1 MIRRPIR
8 FAAALAAAAVV
19 SSAALFFHT
28 QAQTPAPAPAAKSA
42 SAPESITVYCD
53 VNMLGR
59 KNTAA
64 EKLTKLH
71 AQKATEGYTFANLQT
86 YTENGDIQ
94 GFFVT
99 YTRVNG

>member
-1 MIRRPIR
+1 MTRPIR
-8 FAAALAAAAVV
+8 LAAALAAAVVV
-19 SSAALFFHT
+19 SSTALLFHT
-28 QAQTPAPAPAAKSA
+28 QAQTPPGPAAHA
-42 SAPESITVYCD
+42 TAPESVTVYCD

-59 KNTAA
+59 KNSAA

-71 AQKATEGYTFANLQT
+71 AQKAAEGFAFAGLQA

-99 YTRVNG
+99 YTRR